1 MSFMRASTSTLAR
14 GLRTHPIAPYYRQY
28 GQKSFSTTAIM
39 AAPPARRFQNPAI
52 LVCDMQE
59 KFRPAIW
66 HFDKII
72 LSAQKVLRAA
82 QILKIPT
89 YVTTQNGA
97 KLGSTVSELADLIAG
112 AEVNADK
119 TAFSMLRVP
128 ALETHFPAVLPP
140 ENKEQRQV
148 AIVGIESHICVTQTS
163 LDLLARGHKVYVL
176 ADGVSSCNPEEIP
189 IALDRLRAEGV
200 TVTTTESWLYECMGD
215 AAIPEF
221 RDVAKLVKE
230 TSEGSK
236 TVMRSLLSRI

>member
-1 MSFMRASTSTLAR
+1 MCRFIGSEINVKHHVESAICRRSSVQPSGISTKCRPCNHSTKAELVYQSKALSPFLSIHTK
-14 GLRTHPIAPYYRQY
+14 LRYT
-28 GQKSFSTTAIM
+28 
-39 AAPPARRFQNPAI
+39 NPN
-52 LVCDMQE
+52 
-59 KFRPAIW
+59 PS
-66 HFDKII
+66 I

-97 KLGSTVSELADLIAG
+97 KLGSTVSELTDLIAG